1 MLTERGLNFL
11 MNETKEVFEIDV
23 LQITK
28 AILKKWWLLLLFG
41 LIGAVLMFSYT
52 TLFVTPMY
60 SSTAKMYINASS
72 SSNIDMS
79 GLSTA
84 RDLVATYAYLV
95 KNTRMTLEEVAEKA
109 KLDYSYEQLR
119 SMVYVSSGGST
130 EFLEITVSAP
140 NPEDACLIANTIM
153 VVLPGRAAATNL
165 NSTISAADWA
175 TVSSVPT
182 SPNVTKNM
190 TLGFVVGLV
199 LAALLAALK
208 EILDDKVQSENWLK
222 QTFKNDIPLLATIP
236 STDHGRRYD
245 RYSRY
250 SNYYR
255 HYTTSRKTDN
265 K

>member
-1 MLTERGLNFL
+1 
-11 MNETKEVFEIDV
+11 MNETRDAYEIDL
-23 LQITK
+23 LQLIK
-28 AILKKWWLLLLFG
+28 AMLRKWWLLLLIA

-60 SSTAKMYINASS
+60 RSTAKMYINAST

-84 RDLVATYAYLV
+84 RDLVETYAYLV
-95 KNTRMTLEEVAEKA
+95 KNTRMTLEEVSEKTG
-109 KLDYSYEQLR
+109 LDYSYEQLR
-119 SMVYVSSGGST
+119 SMVSVSGGGST

-153 VVLPGRAAATNL
+153 DVLPGRAAATNL

-175 TVSSVPT
+175 TVSREPAT
-182 SPNVTKNM
+182 PDIPRNVM
-190 TLGFVVGLV
+190 IGFILGLMLGGAIVV
-199 LAALLAALK
+199 LK
-208 EILDDKVQSENWLK
+208 EIFDDKVQSENWLK
-222 QTFKNDIPLLATIP
+222 QTFKDEIPLLATIP
-236 STDHGRRYD
+236 STERSERRYD

-255 HYTTSRKTDN
+255 HYASSAKSDP
-265 K
+265 KKK